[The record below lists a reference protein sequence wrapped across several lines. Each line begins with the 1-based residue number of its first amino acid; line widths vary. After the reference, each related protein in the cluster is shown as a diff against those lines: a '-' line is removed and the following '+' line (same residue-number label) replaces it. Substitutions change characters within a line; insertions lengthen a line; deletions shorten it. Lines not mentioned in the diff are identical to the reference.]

1 MKKLLPLRVF
11 ALVLGSCHKDDE
23 DTPEDPVAERT
34 VLVYIAG
41 ENNLC
46 SFSKSDLKEM
56 KIGSK
61 SLSNRQKLIAY
72 VDQADTIPPFF
83 ARIKDGQFVDSVSVE
98 ESITADPA
106 ILEKAVRYMR
116 TNYPAKSYG
125 LVLWGHAS
133 GWLIHKDSIQYAA
146 SRAYGGD
153 TGDNSPYT
161 SSAGKYWMNIP
172 SMAHAIA
179 KGMSGTPLTFIFGDC
194 CSFGCVEIAYELRQ
208 VADYVIGSPAEIP
221 DEGAPYD
228 LIVPDL
234 FNSSAEFYKA
244 IIDDYYNYYLEIFK
258 SQDHKYYNRHYGD
271 LVGYSVP
278 LMVVKSSE
286 IGTLATETAG
296 LLEKIGEKL
305 VPEGDFDL
313 TDKVCYAQYGNYFY
327 SYEMYHILKGNTPAA
342 DFNDWTTAFWKAV
355 PYHRNS
361 QHWFTGYNKSGELA
375 TFMDTFDGQEAD
387 CGVLSIFV
395 PNNVYKNTNPYWNT
409 TIQQFQ
415 WNNIIRWQQYGW

>member
-1 MKKLLPLRVF
+1 
-11 ALVLGSCHKDDE
+11 
-23 DTPEDPVAERT
+23 
-34 VLVYIAG
+34 
-41 ENNLC
+41 
-46 SFSKSDLKEM
+46 
-56 KIGSK
+56 
-61 SLSNRQKLIAY
+61 
-72 VDQADTIPPFF
+72 
-83 ARIKDGQFVDSVSVE
+83 
-98 ESITADPA
+98 
-106 ILEKAVRYMR
+106 
-116 TNYPAKSYG
+116 
-125 LVLWGHAS
+125 
-133 GWLIHKDSIQYAA
+133 
-146 SRAYGGD
+146 
-153 TGDNSPYT
+153 
-161 SSAGKYWMNIP
+161 MNIP

-327 SYEMYHILKGNTPAA
+327 SYDMYHILKGNTPAA